1 MLRFVRY
8 QRDLQIGF
16 GLLEQEGV
24 VPLTGWTHSGW
35 RWPVRLSRVQRAAD
49 GHSTSVEDVEVDH
62 RGLDVLVAEQLLHCA
77 DVVAVLKQMGGEA
90 VAQGVRRDA
99 LLDKRQAGSRTDRP
113 LQAPIAGVM
122 APHGARLRVNRA
134 ARFIPGRPGGT
145 SQPMQRATR
154 PGHVHG
160 PSRSRGSAAP
170 VLTSSGSM
178 VVRSRDPLVSRTAI
192 WRRSKSRSLTRRR
205 RHSIRRRPLP

>member
-62 RGLDVLVAEQLLHCA
+62 RGLDVLVAEQLLHRA
-77 DVVAVLKQMGGEA
+77 DDVAVLELMDGEA

-99 LLDKRQAGSRTDRP
+99 LLKRRGGGRRVVGRLRVP
-113 LQAPIAGVM
+113 LVGVWAPE
-122 APHGARLRVNRA
+122 GARLRVNRA
-134 ARFIPGRPGGT
+134 ARFIPGRPG
-145 SQPMQRATR
+145 
-154 PGHVHG
+154 
-160 PSRSRGSAAP
+160 
-170 VLTSSGSM
+170 
-178 VVRSRDPLVSRTAI
+178 
-192 WRRSKSRSLTRRR
+192 
-205 RHSIRRRPLP
+205 